1 MVCDVK
7 RARAAEAW
15 TTRVV
20 AVLMM
25 MIDNVLCS
33 KGCIMVCGVLS

>member
-7 RARAAEAW
+7 RARAAEAC

-25 MIDNVLCS
+25 IDVYSVVL
-33 KGCIMVCGVLS
+33 